1 MEDSKYYTPYVEE
14 FHQGF
19 DYEIEITKWTNGGK
33 EKEWQQLTYNI
44 SYNLP
49 YGTTCRVKYLDKED
63 IESLGWKEGTFKLKT
78 RTLDIFGFK
87 DYIITSIST
96 NHIIDISLMSELEPV
111 LTRVFRGT
119 IKNKSELKKLMKQLG
134 IYEQYNK

>member
-1 MEDSKYYTPYVEE
+1 MDKYYTPTVEE

-63 IESLGWKEGTFKLKT
+63 IESLGWKGNGNSYLHSEGKFRLVIESFDNYQTILIETLGGLKYY
-78 RTLDIFGFK
+78 G
-87 DYIITSIST
+87 Y
-96 NHIIDISLMSELEPV
+96 LES
-111 LTRVFRGT
+111 

-134 IYEQYNK
+134 ICN